1 MKTSISSIMS
11 GKPPKGVN
19 KYMLEEVYFSEVC
32 EEDASKGNNPQC
44 ARFIDGKYYFNF
56 PDLFLKFHY
65 YFNIIQRPFL
75 FFNKSSLR

>member
-19 KYMLEEVYFSEVC
+19 KYMLEEVYFSESC
-32 EEDASKGNNPQC
+32 EEYKPDVNRTENNPQC

-56 PDLFLKFHY
+56 PDL
-65 YFNIIQRPFL
+65 
-75 FFNKSSLR
+75 